1 MMGRQI
7 GDQASLFYEFRLDD
21 LVPKSH
27 LLRRINVFVTA
38 VLADMHEQLKPYYS
52 EIGRPSVDPELMMRM
67 LIIGY
72 CYGLRSERKLCE
84 EVTLHLAYRWFCRL
98 DQPFPRERHS
108 APYLRARCHAGDGDG
123 ARQRRRVCRGRER
136 HRGKREPLS
145 RQGARRTR
153 LDREAAPEAI
163 RG

>member
-27 LLRRINVFVTA
+27 LLRRINVFVAA

-67 LIIGY
+67 LIVGY

-84 EVTLHLAYRWFCRL
+84 EVTLHSPIGGSAGSISTT
-98 DQPFPRERHS
+98 PFPTT
-108 APYLRARCHAGDGDG
+108 
-123 ARQRRRVCRGRER
+123 RRS
-136 HRGKREPLS
+136 P
-145 RQGARRTR
+145 RT
-153 LDREAAPEAI
+153 
-163 RG
+163 G